1 MKRKIISILKYLA
14 FLGVG
19 VFLTWWQISKMTPGQ
34 KLQFRESLL
43 HANYIYLLPVFVI
56 TILGHISRAVRWKIL
71 IEPMGYEPKTSN
83 TFYAVMVGYLANTFL
98 PRVGEIIR
106 CTTLSKYE
114 NIPATKLIGT
124 ILVERIFDLLCYFL
138 LIIITFLIQIE
149 TVSDFIKDKMQNIFS
164 VKSQFPVWMIIL
176 IVSVAFA
183 ILFLLAK
190 WLFTRYR
197 DHHYI
202 VKLKGFHIGLKEGY
216 STILHLKKR
225 KKFIAHSI
233 FIWACYLFE
242 IYIGFSALDATSS
255 LGIGA
260 AFSVLSL
267 ATLAMIVSPGGLGA
281 FPLGVQEVLL
291 IYNVDNIFFGWLM
304 WAVTTGIIIV
314 VGILSFGLLIYQN
327 KRKYEKERYA

>member
-1 MKRKIISILKYLA
+1 
-14 FLGVG
+14 
-19 VFLTWWQISKMTPGQ
+19 
-34 KLQFRESLL
+34 
-43 HANYIYLLPVFVI
+43 
-56 TILGHISRAVRWKIL
+56 
-71 IEPMGYEPKTSN
+71 
-83 TFYAVMVGYLANTFL
+83 
-98 PRVGEIIR
+98 
-106 CTTLSKYE
+106 
-114 NIPATKLIGT
+114 
-124 ILVERIFDLLCYFL
+124 
-138 LIIITFLIQIE
+138 
-149 TVSDFIKDKMQNIFS
+149 
-164 VKSQFPVWMIIL
+164 
-176 IVSVAFA
+176 
-183 ILFLLAK
+183 LAK